1 MSTPLPKCPWDRL
14 QQPSKRIEW
23 VSKQS
28 LTFVE
33 NAFCL
38 KLVWVNVFKLHHPGP
53 WVWGHLCSVQ
63 SGEWRV
69 FSQLPDSSD
78 RGRVRTEH
86 THVTHVCLN
95 SQTEVRLKGVNR
107 AAADL
112 SYSDGGDPKQERVF
126 IFTAQDLDV
135 GRVLLDAGML
145 RAQNGG
151 ICSS

>member
-1 MSTPLPKCPWDRL
+1 M
-14 QQPSKRIEW
+14 
-23 VSKQS
+23 
-28 LTFVE
+28 
-33 NAFCL
+33 
-38 KLVWVNVFKLHHPGP
+38 
-53 WVWGHLCSVQ
+53 
-63 SGEWRV
+63 
-69 FSQLPDSSD
+69 
-78 RGRVRTEH
+78 
-86 THVTHVCLN
+86 
-95 SQTEVRLKGVNR
+95 RLKGVNR